1 MQLRPFIGVRG
12 VTAPQVIK
20 IKESNLATRIISAF
34 VMMPLVIFITYL
46 GYPYFNLLVGF
57 CSVLMAWE
65 YNRIISGSRQD
76 YAGFVLIIGL
86 VSAVIMVSTA
96 TVMSAF
102 FSLGALCLIFLC
114 IDLAKIF
121 VFKVKI
127 KSSQMGRTIFPI
139 RSLWIVAGVV
149 YMGGSCISLIWLRNT
164 LDNGLLVVMWILFLV
179 WASDCGAYALGRLIG
194 GPKLAPR
201 ISPNK
206 TWAGLAGCVIS
217 ASIVGA
223 MVAHI
228 ALLDNFFRLVV
239 LSGLIGLISQMGDL
253 LESAIKRFY
262 SVKDSGNL
270 IPGHGGILDRVDA
283 LLAAIIA
290 VALLSAI
297 TEGTVLL

>member
-1 MQLRPFIGVRG
+1 M
-12 VTAPQVIK
+12 
-20 IKESNLATRIISAF
+20 
-34 VMMPLVIFITYL
+34 
-46 GYPYFNLLVGF
+46 
-57 CSVLMAWE
+57 
-65 YNRIISGSRQD
+65 
-76 YAGFVLIIGL
+76 
-86 VSAVIMVSTA
+86 
-96 TVMSAF
+96 
-102 FSLGALCLIFLC
+102 
-114 IDLAKIF
+114 
-121 VFKVKI
+121 
-127 KSSQMGRTIFPI
+127 
-139 RSLWIVAGVV
+139 
-149 YMGGSCISLIWLRNT
+149 
-164 LDNGLLVVMWILFLV
+164 
-179 WASDCGAYALGRLIG
+179 
-194 GPKLAPR
+194 APR